1 MEASPNDRLHF
12 GKMGFGCKHYKR
24 RCQIRAPCC
33 NEVFDCRHCHNES
46 TSTLRN
52 IYDRHDLVRQD
63 VKQVICSVC
72 DTEQPVI
79 PITIVWIALTC
90 LMNFDDHWSLAYHH
104 FRCFNVFF
112 TGSSSLFELW
122 CQHGRI
128 FLQHLHILWWWCKEL
143 WVFTCLNEIF
153 SFSVS
158 DYVYCSYLSCFRLK
172 NNSFIAMTVEFAEL
186 VGVRISSI
194 ARSVVNG
201 KNNKVFLCSVSD

>member
-1 MEASPNDRLHF
+1 MKVKDSFFLPYLCFRAHCAISTTVTILFVKTLNKYGPSYRIMWSYQVWIFTNLLHLLTF
-12 GKMGFGCKHYKR
+12 
-24 RCQIRAPCC
+24 
-33 NEVFDCRHCHNES
+33 
-46 TSTLRN
+46 
-52 IYDRHDLVRQD
+52 LVL
-63 VKQVICSVC
+63 QVICSVC

-172 NNSFIAMTVEFAEL
+172 NNSFIAMTVEFAGDNLSSYSLIL
-186 VGVRISSI
+186 VIR
-194 ARSVVNG
+194 
-201 KNNKVFLCSVSD
+201 L